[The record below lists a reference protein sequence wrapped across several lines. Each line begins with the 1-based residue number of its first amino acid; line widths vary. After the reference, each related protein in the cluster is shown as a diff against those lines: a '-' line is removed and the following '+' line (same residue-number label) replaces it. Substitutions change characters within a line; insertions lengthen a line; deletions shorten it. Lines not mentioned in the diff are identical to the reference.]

1 MTSGHPWKARGRRGQ
16 AAVEFA
22 LVLPVLLLLI
32 VGVLEFARAWN
43 LHQTLTDAVRE
54 GARRALLA
62 HDTDAGVTA
71 REEADSVYAPIWRYL
86 AQAGYDPQYASMGIC
101 NTPSTSCG
109 STSRPLPESQF
120 KESGSNITV
129 TVSFP
134 YRFWVLPFRAITMK
148 SSLTVR
154 NE

>member
-1 MTSGHPWKARGRRGQ
+1 MICEHRWLGRKGQ
-16 AAVEFA
+16 ATVEFA
-22 LVLPVLLLLI
+22 LVLPLILLLV
-32 VGVLEFARAWN
+32 VGMLEFARAWN

-62 HDTDAGVTA
+62 DDPDLTTSQ
-71 REEADSVYAPIWRYL
+71 EQDSVYAPIWRYL
-86 AQAGYDPQYASMGIC
+86 AQAGYDPSYASMGIC

-109 STSRPLPESQF
+109 STSRPAAESQF
-120 KESGSNITV
+120 KVSGDNITV
-129 TVSFP
+129 TVSLP

>member
-1 MTSGHPWKARGRRGQ
+1 MTRKHRRRSRRGQ
-16 AAVEFA
+16 ATVEFA
-22 LVLPVLLLLI
+22 LVLPLVLLLV
-32 VGVLEFARAWN
+32 VGMLEFARAWN

-62 HDTDAGVTA
+62 DDPDLTSSA
-71 REEADSVYAPIWRYL
+71 EQDSVYAPIWRFL
-86 AQAGYDPQYASMGIC
+86 AQAGYDPSYASMGIC
-101 NTPSTSCG
+101 NTPSTTCG
-109 STSRPLPESQF
+109 STSRPAAESNF
-120 KESGSNITV
+120 KVSGDNITV

-134 YRFWVLPFRAITMK
+134 YRFWVLPFRTITMK

>member
-1 MTSGHPWKARGRRGQ
+1 MTCKRVRRNAKGQ
-16 AAVEFA
+16 AVVEFA
-22 LVLPVLLLLI
+22 LVLPLVLLLV
-32 VGVLEFARAWN
+32 VGMLEFARAWN

-62 HDTDAGVTA
+62 DGLPVA
-71 REEADSVYAPIWRYL
+71 EAQDSVYAPMWRFL
-86 AQAGYDPQYASMGIC
+86 AQAGYDPSYASMGIC
-101 NTPSTSCG
+101 NTPSTTCG
-109 STSRPLPESQF
+109 STSRPAPESNF
-120 KESGSNITV
+120 KKSGFNITV
-129 TVSFP
+129 TASLP

>member
-1 MTSGHPWKARGRRGQ
+1 MTSGHASKVRGQ
-16 AAVEFA
+16 ATVEFA

-54 GARRALLA
+54 GARRALIA
-62 HDTDAGVTA
+62 HDTEKTYA
-71 REEADSVYAPIWRYL
+71 EEQDSVYAPIWRYL

-101 NTPSTSCG
+101 NTPSTTCG
-109 STSRPLPESQF
+109 STSRPAAESNF
-120 KESGSNITV
+120 KNSGTNITV

-134 YRFWVLPFRAITMK
+134 YRFWVLPFRSITMK

>member
-1 MTSGHPWKARGRRGQ
+1 MTSGHPSKPRGRLGQ
-16 AAVEFA
+16 ATVEFA

-62 HDTDAGVTA
+62 HDTDKTYAA
-71 REEADSVYAPIWRYL
+71 EQDSVYAPMWRYL

-101 NTPSTSCG
+101 NTPSTTCG
-109 STSRPLPESQF
+109 STSRPAAESNF
-120 KESGSNITV
+120 KSSGANVTV

-134 YRFWVLPFRAITMK
+134 YRFWVLPFRSITMK